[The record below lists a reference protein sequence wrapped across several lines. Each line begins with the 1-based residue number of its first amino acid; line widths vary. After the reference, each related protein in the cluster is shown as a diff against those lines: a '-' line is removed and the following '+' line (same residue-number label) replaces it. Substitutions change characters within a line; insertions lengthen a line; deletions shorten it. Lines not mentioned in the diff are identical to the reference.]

1 MLRFFFLILN
11 FLIIEIK
18 LYKKKFQFLKKFI
31 EEISLFNLLINL
43 LFNEKKSLFKDPN
56 LNFFLKYNPEL
67 WKLNSVTED
76 KIILIDLTLNR
87 QPIHAICQC
96 ILANNLK
103 KINNYECKAIIK
115 EYDFLTKF
123 IAKSF
128 LIRSFIVIKNGN
140 FFQRLNY
147 YLKAINVIPEENL
160 ENNLIKYKYNNIE
173 IGKAAYE
180 FAIRN
185 YFKDLPEKKKNYLF
199 YLSLSK
205 SLQIYDQVNIIL
217 KEKNIKIFVMAEI
230 QFLPHRIFFQI
241 SQKRNIKV
249 FSFFG
254 AQNSNA
260 ISVTC
265 FNDFK
270 KKNMHRMKF
279 SKKLFFFLNKN
290 FKFQL
295 NRNIKNFIRKQ
306 MYNFQL
312 GFGEK
317 KFQKILSKKKLL
329 VFNNKKDFYD
339 KYKLDYKLKNILI
352 LPNVFVDNILTH
364 DWGLYSTPLEWYKD
378 TLKKITNIKSVNWI
392 IKPHPSERFYNTN
405 ITAKTIYESIIRKN
419 DNIRIINEN
428 ENISKLSEY
437 VSSVI
442 SFGGSAGYEY
452 TYFGIPV
459 ITVCETRYSNFN
471 ITISPK
477 NMTQYNEI
485 LEKIDKLKKVSKNDK
500 FNAGLYWYLIRHLTQ
515 IKHSL
520 IPIFDN
526 KKIANKLFWKKQ
538 KIKLIKDNKYVDKL
552 FLSNLKTQYL
562 KQNRHCLNVQLLNK
576 NKFIDLSLNDLKLN

>member
-1 MLRFFFLILN
+1 MLRFFILIFN

-18 LYKKKFQFLKKFI
+18 LYKQKLVFLIKFI

-43 LFNEKKSLFKDPN
+43 LFNKKKSLFKDQN
-56 LNFFLKYNPEL
+56 LNFFLKYNPKL
-67 WKLNSVTED
+67 WKLNIATED
-76 KIILIDLTLNR
+76 KTILIDLTLNR

-96 ILANNLK
+96 LLANNLR
-103 KINNYECKAIIK
+103 KINNYKCKAIIK
-115 EYDFLTKF
+115 EYDILTKF

-128 LIRSFIVIKNGN
+128 LITSFIIIKNTN
-140 FFQRLNY
+140 FFTRLNY
-147 YLKAINVIPEENL
+147 YLKAINIIPEENL

-185 YFKDLPEKKKNYLF
+185 YFKFLPEKKKYYLF
-199 YLSLSK
+199 YLALSK
-205 SLQIYDQVNIIL
+205 SFQIYDQINLIL
-217 KEKNIKIFVMAEI
+217 NEKNIKILVMAEI

-241 SQKRNIKV
+241 SQQRKIKV
-249 FSFFG
+249 FSMFG
-254 AQNSNA
+254 AQNSNT

-279 SKKLFFFLNKN
+279 SKKLYLFLSKN

-295 NRNIKNFIRKQ
+295 NRNIKNFIHKQ

-329 VFNNKKDFYD
+329 VFNSKKDFYD

-405 ITAKTIYESIIRKN
+405 ITAKTIYESIIGKN

-477 NMTQYNEI
+477 NMTEYNEI

-538 KIKLIKDNKYVDKL
+538 KIKLIKDNKYVDQL

>member
-11 FLIIEIK
+11 FLIVEIK

-31 EEISLFNLLINL
+31 EEISLLNLLINL
-43 LFNEKKSLFKDPN
+43 LFNKNKSPFKDPN

-67 WKLNSVTED
+67 WKLNSVTQD

-128 LIRSFIVIKNGN
+128 LIKSFIVIKNGN
-140 FFQRLNY
+140 FFERLNY
-147 YLKAINVIPEENL
+147 YLKAINIIPDENL

-185 YFKDLPEKKKNYLF
+185 YFKNLPEKKKNYLF

-217 KEKNIKIFVMAEI
+217 NEKKIKIFVMAEI

-260 ISVTC
+260 ISITC

-295 NRNIKNFIRKQ
+295 NRNIKNFIQKQ

-405 ITAKTIYESIIRKN
+405 ITAKTIYDSIIRKN

-428 ENISKLSEY
+428 ENISKLYEY
-437 VSSVI
+437 VTSVI

-477 NMTQYNEI
+477 SMSEYNEI

-538 KIKLIKDNKYVDKL
+538 KIKLIKNNKYVDQL
-552 FLSNLKTQYL
+552 FLSNLKTQCFN
-562 KQNRHCLNVQLLNK
+562 QNRHCLNIQSLNK
-576 NKFIDLSLNDLKLN
+576 NKFINISLNDLKLN